1 LSHGSGHQSLRQAD
15 PERDMEPAS
24 DTPVHDD
31 QYVLFFDGGSRGN
44 PGPGGSG
51 AVIIKTNQRATQAS
65 IIWSAAMSAAQ
76 ATTTNNQAEYAGAVT
91 GLCAARDN
99 DWAPLEIV
107 GDSQFILR
115 QLRDYKPPNNTILRD
130 AYAVAR
136 RLADALGVR
145 RWNHHL
151 RVFNRMADAAAN
163 AAMDTRSSSQVLH
176 PTTRDRHAQLG
187 QHLATDFAHW
197 QANFFIRMMS

>member
-1 LSHGSGHQSLRQAD
+1 VRPKWQRAQDSAASCHTAAAIEALRQAD

-51 AVIIKTNQRATQAS
+51 AVIIKTNQRATQTS

-91 GLCAARDN
+91 GLRAAHDN

-107 GDSQFILR
+107 GDKSI
-115 QLRDYKPPNNTILRD
+115 
-130 AYAVAR
+130 
-136 RLADALGVR
+136 
-145 RWNHHL
+145 
-151 RVFNRMADAAAN
+151 
-163 AAMDTRSSSQVLH
+163 H
-176 PTTRDRHAQLG
+176 PSTTTGLQAQG
-187 QHLATDFAHW
+187 WESINQ
-197 QANFFIRMMS
+197 